1 MHEDEMFDLE
11 HVQELD
17 SLIMREI
24 VLDIISGT
32 LLVNADSETLEM
44 VLTNIWE
51 MRDSYIHAGVIVGDA

>member
-51 MRDSYIHAGVIVGDA
+51 MRASYERVGVIIADA

>member
-1 MHEDEMFDLE
+1 MHEDEMFDQE
-11 HVQELD
+11 YVRELD

-32 LLVNADSETLEM
+32 LLVSADTETLEM

-51 MRDSYIHAGVIVGDA
+51 MRESYIRAGVIVGNA

>member
-11 HVQELD
+11 HVRELD

-32 LLVNADSETLEM
+32 LLVKADSETLEM

-51 MRDSYIHAGVIVGDA
+51 MRSSYTREGVIIADA